1 MGTRRIENVYGSFE
15 DAYKYDR
22 QRELDSELYD
32 EIREQRRKRKAIWK
46 ILSLWILMAIIGGA
60 TFFCYK
66 HSYIPFLTAGLIAM
80 FILSIILVVDWN
92 AGVANTIILGIIS
105 LLVIALF
112 WQFHMW
118 WWLVGTVAYLIFI
131 IFLSCIEN

>member
-1 MGTRRIENVYGSFE
+1 
-15 DAYKYDR
+15 
-22 QRELDSELYD
+22 
-32 EIREQRRKRKAIWK
+32 
-46 ILSLWILMAIIGGA
+46 MAIIGGA